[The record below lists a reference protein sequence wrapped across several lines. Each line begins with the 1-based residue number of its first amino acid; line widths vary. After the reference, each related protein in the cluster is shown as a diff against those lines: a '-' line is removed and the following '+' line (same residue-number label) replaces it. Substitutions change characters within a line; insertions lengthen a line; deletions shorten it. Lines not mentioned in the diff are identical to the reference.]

1 MIAFRLTK
9 IDNSLQNVL
18 DNYFRGLSYFEDQ
31 KDVNRELILTV
42 RNAKDILMVIGAKSS
57 SSNYLEEIEAKA
69 SDPNLKH
76 YRLIT
81 GDHITKE
88 MREHLLQI
96 ISLNDRN
103 CLIRWNYS
111 EKYGSFVITDEDV
124 FIGLPTSHSEK
135 FLSLKFSN
143 QKSCK
148 IYSTYFMDAF
158 AQGFDITEAN
168 QVDYLC
174 EVNGSSIA
182 KSKTEIIDEL
192 KSIAESGSARPPK
205 RR

>member
-1 MIAFRLTK
+1 
-9 IDNSLQNVL
+9 
-18 DNYFRGLSYFEDQ
+18 
-31 KDVNRELILTV
+31 LI
-42 RNAKDILMVIGAKSS
+42 S
-57 SSNYLEEIEAKA
+57 
-69 SDPNLKH
+69 
-76 YRLIT
+76 

-124 FIGLPTSHSEK
+124 FIGLPTSHSKK
-135 FLSLKFSN
+135 FLALKFSN

-174 EVNGSSIA
+174 EVNGSSIGH
-182 KSKTEIIDEL
+182 SKTEIIDEL
-192 KSIAESGSARPPK
+192 KSIAESGSACQP
-205 RR
+205 